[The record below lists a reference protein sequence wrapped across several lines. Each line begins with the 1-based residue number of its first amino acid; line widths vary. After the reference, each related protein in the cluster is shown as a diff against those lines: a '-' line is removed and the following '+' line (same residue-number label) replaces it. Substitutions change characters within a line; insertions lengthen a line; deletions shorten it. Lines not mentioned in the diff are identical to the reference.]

1 MKISTVWHWPVKTE
15 WHLLMDLPLIAGD
28 GNAAGCDGNRP
39 LDVHRFVCEAART
52 APAAV
57 TSRCLAI
64 GPFHLSIDGA
74 AAWDAEDL
82 VGDQMSSPR
91 PSNCSPHEFPVQFR
105 LRCWPSLPAT
115 GRLQQNCGESPS
127 PFFSHANGADCPL
140 YIPHKAGLVWLGDSF
155 LRFTSSFIHR
165 PISHSFSID
174 HVNTR
179 WNDLSNEF
187 SFKILQTNLTLN
199 ILPLSRST
207 CFLPFHIFCLFDQA
221 FHSFLGNEFRLVNDW
236 MYFIYLTVPRWR
248 INISRA
254 LSVLFRA
261 FNPFLFLFFK

>member
-1 MKISTVWHWPVKTE
+1 
-15 WHLLMDLPLIAGD
+15 MDLPLIAGD

-115 GRLQQNCGESPS
+115 GRLQQTAVNHRRLFFHMQMVRIVLFIFRTKPALFDWEI
-127 PFFSHANGADCPL
+127 PFCASRL
-140 YIPHKAGLVWLGDSF
+140 
-155 LRFTSSFIHR
+155 
-165 PISHSFSID
+165 HSFTAQFLIHFPLITS
-174 HVNTR
+174 
-179 WNDLSNEF
+179 
-187 SFKILQTNLTLN
+187 TLVEMIFQMN
-199 ILPLSRST
+199 
-207 CFLPFHIFCLFDQA
+207 FHLK
-221 FHSFLGNEFRLVNDW
+221 SSK
-236 MYFIYLTVPRWR
+236 R
-248 INISRA
+248 I
-254 LSVLFRA
+254 
-261 FNPFLFLFFK
+261 